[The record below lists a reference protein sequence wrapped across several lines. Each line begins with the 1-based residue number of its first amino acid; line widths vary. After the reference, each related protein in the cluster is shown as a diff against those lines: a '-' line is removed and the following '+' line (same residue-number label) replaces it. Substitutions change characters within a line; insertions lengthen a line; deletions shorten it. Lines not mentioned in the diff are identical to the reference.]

1 MFEKFINSIKNKPN
15 RIKGFHDKIRNKRR
29 KPRSR
34 KRMMQNERKA
44 KSIKKNSKKDLVFED
59 LYQITIQSYNR
70 KQFSGFFLNR
80 LEVHKK
86 SGKSGYLK
94 QVEEIVPGLSV
105 TQKMEGVQ
113 SMLILT
119 LIALNEHIKSLSDV
133 SFLILIVSNRTE
145 LTKDFELE
153 TSSKMVK
160 RIYVPKG
167 LIKQKEIDFHPK
179 LILIKFQ
186 NHIQMIMGTGNFLKF
201 DWEDYANAGIV
212 KILPKKQGEERS
224 IDEEQ
229 NRFKMFLDRC
239 LGKYKEL
246 LNDFLE
252 IDILQYTWNFRDMKL
267 LF

>member
-1 MFEKFINSIKNKPN
+1 M
-15 RIKGFHDKIRNKRR
+15 
-29 KPRSR
+29 
-34 KRMMQNERKA
+34 
-44 KSIKKNSKKDLVFED
+44 
-59 LYQITIQSYNR
+59 
-70 KQFSGFFLNR
+70 
-80 LEVHKK
+80 
-86 SGKSGYLK
+86 
-94 QVEEIVPGLSV
+94 